1 MNDKRMV
8 EEVEVEGL
16 EVADLGDVSTETR
29 NYHPSQLILDQSF
42 QFGRGFLL

>member
-16 EVADLGDVSTETR
+16 EVADLGDASKETR
-29 NYHPSQLILDQSF
+29 HYHPTQVILDSSF
-42 QFGRGFLL
+42 QIGRPFTL